1 MTSFPKASVPFKKPR
16 VERIK
21 LFCKC
26 RFPDNGEEKMI
37 QCVSCKQWYHQSCE
51 YIT

>member
-1 MTSFPKASVPFKKPR
+1 MTSFPKVSVPFKKPR

-26 RFPDNGEEKMI
+26 RFPDNGKEKMI
-37 QCVSCKQWYHQSCE
+37 QCVSCKQWYHQSCK